1 MKSKRMKKGL
11 NNFFPKNRK
20 AAMEMS
26 VGTIVT
32 IVLLMSVLILGIF
45 LVQKI
50 FGTSTNAI
58 DSVDTKIQSEID
70 LLFSTN
76 QDAKYSTIPKEREVN
91 IKKGNSGG
99 FAFSVFNKDTVEG
112 IFAYTTV
119 VSEVASNCQLT
130 EAQAE
135 SLIILGKQGERT
147 IPSGDK
153 LEDAFFVKFQILE
166 TTPLCEITYTV
177 EITKDGASYTGFS
190 KVLVIK

>member
-1 MKSKRMKKGL
+1 MIKQK
-11 NNFFPKNRK
+11 K

-50 FGTSTNAI
+50 FLTSTNAI
-58 DSVDTKIQSEID
+58 DGVDTKIQSEID
-70 LLFSTN
+70 NLFSTN
-76 QDAKYSTIPKEREVN
+76 QDAKYSTIPKEREVV
-91 IKKGNSGG
+91 IKKGDSGG
-99 FAFSVFNKDTVEG
+99 FAFSVFNKDT
-112 IFAYTTV
+112 IDANFAYVVT

-130 EAQAE
+130 EEEADK
-135 SLIILGKQGERT
+135 LINLGRQGDQN

-153 LEDAFFVKFQILE
+153 MEDAFFVKFQISD
-166 TTPLCEITYTV
+166 TTPLCEITYKV
-177 EITKDGASYTGFS
+177 EITKDDATYTGFS